1 MARWMALDI
10 GTKRTGIA
18 VTDPL
23 NIIATA
29 LETVPTND
37 LIPFLT
43 KYMQNEEVSQLIV
56 GEPKQMNNEASQSA
70 AEIQKIVEQLKNTFP
85 QLPTTRI
92 DERFTSKMASQVIAQ
107 SGMNKKNR
115 ERKEIIDTV
124 SATIILQSY
133 MASVQ

>member
-29 LETVPTND
+29 LETVATID
-37 LIPFLT
+37 LIPFLA
-43 KYMQNEEVSQLIV
+43 KYMQTEDVSQLII

-70 AEIQKIVEQLKNTFP
+70 AEIQKIVEQLKNKFP
-85 QLPTTRI
+85 QLPTTRV
-92 DERFTSKMASQVIAQ
+92 DERFTSKMASQIIAQ

-115 ERKEIIDTV
+115 ERKEIIDTI

>member
-18 VTDPL
+18 ITDPL

-29 LETVPTND
+29 LETVATND
-37 LIPFLT
+37 LIPFLA
-43 KYMQNEEVSQLIV
+43 KYMQTEEVSQLIV

-70 AEIQKIVEQLKNTFP
+70 AEIQKIVEQLKNKFP
-85 QLPTTRI
+85 LLPIIRV
-92 DERFTSKMASQVIAQ
+92 DERFTSKMASQIIAQ

-115 ERKEIIDTV
+115 ERKEIIDTI

-133 MASVQ
+133 MESVQ